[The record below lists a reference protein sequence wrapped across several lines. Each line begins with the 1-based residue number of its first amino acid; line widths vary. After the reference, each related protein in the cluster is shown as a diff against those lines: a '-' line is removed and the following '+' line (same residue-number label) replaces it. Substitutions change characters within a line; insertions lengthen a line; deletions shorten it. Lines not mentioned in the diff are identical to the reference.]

1 MRDIILSEALELVNL
16 FCRAFGFHL
25 YTSDVSRYSLLFFLL
40 IRLVMNLEIL
50 HAASDESDN
59 K

>member
-1 MRDIILSEALELVNL
+1 MRDITLSEALELVNL

-25 YTSDVSRYSLLFFLL
+25 YTSDVSRYSLFFLL